1 MAITIFWISA
11 MPLDPL
17 TPSMSRRAVL
27 AMGAVGVVAALL
39 RPARANPIG
48 GIDLTTSTYGGG
60 TLPKGIRSRM
70 IHGVNGLDVHILEAG
85 YEKPGRP
92 LALLL
97 HGFPDLAYGWRH
109 LMPILADAGYHVVAP
124 DQRGFG
130 RTTGWV
136 NDYDTPLAPF
146 SLLNMTRDALGL
158 VLVLGYRRTAML
170 VGHDLGSPVAAYCA
184 LARPDVFP
192 SVVLMSAP
200 FPGPPTMPF
209 DIAESEVSPVRSNT
223 GNQKLAA
230 ALAAL
235 DPPREHYQQYLSS
248 RKANQDM
255 WHPPQG
261 LHAFLRAFFYVK
273 SADWPGNKP
282 HPLKALTATELAQM
296 PTYYVMDLG
305 KTMPETVAPFEPS
318 AAEVLPSKWLTEPEL
333 GVYTDEYGR
342 TGFQG
347 ALQAYRVFSD
357 PDLNAELRLFSGKT
371 IDVPSL
377 FIGGKSDWGTWSAP
391 GALELMRTKAAT
403 GMRGIELIDGAGHW
417 IQQEQ
422 PVRLSELL
430 LAFVR
435 EVGGVDHTGG

>member
-1 MAITIFWISA
+1 MTASI
-11 MPLDPL
+11 
-17 TPSMSRRAVL
+17 
-27 AMGAVGVVAALL
+27 
-39 RPARANPIG
+39 
-48 GIDLTTSTYGGG
+48 YGEG
-60 TLPKGIRSRM
+60 TLPTGVRSRM

-85 YEKPGRP
+85 YESRGRP

-109 LMPILADAGYHVVAP
+109 LIPILADSGYHVVAP

-136 NDYDTPLAPF
+136 NDYDAPLESF

-158 VLVLGYRRTAML
+158 VSALGYRRTAML
-170 VGHDLGSPVAAYCA
+170 VGHDFGSPVAAYCA

-200 FPGPPTMPF
+200 FPGPPAFPF
-209 DIAESEVSPVRSNT
+209 NTAESEASPVRPNADH
-223 GNQKLAA
+223 QKLAA

-235 DPPREHYQQYLSS
+235 DPPRQYYQQYLST
-248 RKANQDM
+248 RQANDDM
-255 WHPPQG
+255 WHPPRG

-282 HPLKALTATELAQM
+282 HPLKAPTAAELAEM

-305 KTMPETVAPFEPS
+305 KTMPETVAPFQPS
-318 AAEVLPSKWLTEPEL
+318 EAEVQACKWLTEPEL
-333 GVYTDEYGR
+333 EMYTQEYGR

-347 ALQAYRVFSD
+347 ALQAYRVFSS
-357 PDLNAELRLFSGKT
+357 PELNAELRLFSGKT
-371 IDVPSL
+371 IDVSSL
-377 FIGGKSDWGTWSAP
+377 FIGGKSDWGTYAAP
-391 GALELMRTKAAT
+391 GAVDLMRTKAT
-403 GMRGIELIDGAGHW
+403 TRMHGLELIDGAGHW

-422 PVRLSELL
+422 PDRLSTLL
-430 LAFVR
+430 LAFVK
-435 EVGGVDHTGG
+435 EVGGPDHTSDLGR

>member
-1 MAITIFWISA
+1 M
-11 MPLDPL
+11 
-17 TPSMSRRAVL
+17 
-27 AMGAVGVVAALL
+27 
-39 RPARANPIG
+39 
-48 GIDLTTSTYGGG
+48 TTSPYGAG
-60 TLPKGIRSRM
+60 TLPTGLRSR
-70 IHGVNGLDVHILEAG
+70 IINGVNGLDVHILEAG
-85 YEKPGRP
+85 YESPGRS

-109 LMPILADAGYHVVAP
+109 LIPALADAGYHVVAP

-130 RTTGWV
+130 RTTGWM
-136 NDYDTPLAPF
+136 NGYDAPLGPF
-146 SLLNMTRDALGL
+146 SLLNMARDALGL
-158 VLVLGYRRTAML
+158 VSALGYRGTAML

-200 FPGPPTMPF
+200 FPGPPAFQFNTADSEAPSLQPNT
-209 DIAESEVSPVRSNT
+209 ESK
-223 GNQKLAA
+223 KLAA

-235 DPPREHYQQYLSS
+235 DPPREYYQQYLST
-248 RKANQDM
+248 RTANDDL

-261 LHAFLRAFFYVK
+261 LHAFLRAFFHVK
-273 SADWPGNKP
+273 SADWSGNEP
-282 HPLKALTATELAQM
+282 HPLKGRTAADLAQM

-305 KTMPETVAPFEPS
+305 KTMPETVAPFQPS
-318 AAEVLPSKWLTEPEL
+318 SSEVAACKWLTEPEL
-333 GVYTDEYGR
+333 AVYTEEYNR

-377 FIGGKSDWGTWSAP
+377 FIGGTSDWGTYSAP
-391 GALELMRTKAAT
+391 GALDLMRTKAAT
-403 GMRGIELIDGAGHW
+403 KMAGIELIDGAGHW

-422 PVRLSELL
+422 PARLSELL
-430 LAFVR
+430 VAFAKNS
-435 EVGGVDHTGG
+435 G

>member
-1 MAITIFWISA
+1 M
-11 MPLDPL
+11 
-17 TPSMSRRAVL
+17 
-27 AMGAVGVVAALL
+27 
-39 RPARANPIG
+39 
-48 GIDLTTSTYGGG
+48 TTSSYGGG
-60 TLPKGIRSRM
+60 TLPKGVRSRM

-85 YEKPGRP
+85 YESSGRP

-109 LMPILADAGYHVVAP
+109 LIPILADAGYHVVAP

-136 NDYDTPLAPF
+136 NGYDAPLEPF

-158 VLVLGYRRTAML
+158 VSALGYRNTAML
-170 VGHDLGSPVAAYCA
+170 VGHDFGSPVAAYCA

-200 FPGPPTMPF
+200 FPGPPAFPF
-209 DIAESEVSPVRSNT
+209 NIAESEASSAQPNT

-235 DPPREHYQQYLSS
+235 DPPRKHYQQYLST
-248 RKANQDM
+248 REANDDL

-261 LHAFLRAFFYVK
+261 LHAFLRAFFYAK

-282 HPLKALTATELAQM
+282 HPLKAPTATELAQM

-305 KTMPETVAPFEPS
+305 KTMSQTVAPFQPS
-318 AAEVLPSKWLTEPEL
+318 AAEVLASKWLTEPEL
-333 GVYTDEYGR
+333 AVYTEEYGR

-377 FIGGKSDWGTWSAP
+377 FIGGKSDWGTYAAP
-391 GALELMRTKAAT
+391 GAIDLMRTKAAT
-403 GMRGIELIDGAGHW
+403 RMRDIELIDGAGHW

-422 PVRLSELL
+422 PVRLSTLL
-430 LAFVR
+430 LAFTK
-435 EVGGVDHTGG
+435 EVGGADHTSR

>member
-1 MAITIFWISA
+1 
-11 MPLDPL
+11 
-17 TPSMSRRAVL
+17 
-27 AMGAVGVVAALL
+27 
-39 RPARANPIG
+39 
-48 GIDLTTSTYGGG
+48 
-60 TLPKGIRSRM
+60 M
-70 IHGVNGLDVHILEAG
+70 IHGVNGLDVHVLEAG
-85 YEKPGRP
+85 YESPGRP

-109 LMPILADAGYHVVAP
+109 LLPILADAGYHVVAP

-136 NDYDTPLAPF
+136 NDYDAPLEPF
-146 SLLNMTRDALGL
+146 GLLNMTRDALGL
-158 VLVLGYRRTAML
+158 VSALGYRRTTML

-200 FPGPPTMPF
+200 FPGPPALPF
-209 DIAESEVSPVRSNT
+209 DTAQSDAPSARPNT
-223 GNQKLAA
+223 ENQKLAA
-230 ALAAL
+230 ALASL
-235 DPPREHYQQYLSS
+235 DPPREYYQQYLST
-248 RKANQDM
+248 RQANDDM

-261 LHAFLRAFFYVK
+261 LHAFLRAFFHVK

-282 HPLKALTATELAQM
+282 YPLKARTATELARM

-305 KTMPETVAPFEPS
+305 KTMPQTVAPFQPS
-318 AAEVLPSKWLTEPEL
+318 AAEVRACKWLTEPEL
-333 GVYTDEYGR
+333 AVYTAEYGR

-377 FIGGKSDWGTWSAP
+377 FIGGKSDWGTYSAP
-391 GALELMRTKAAT
+391 GALDLMRTKAT
-403 GMRGIELIDGAGHW
+403 TRMSRIELIDGAGHW

-422 PVRLSELL
+422 PDRLGELL
-430 LAFVR
+430 VAFAK
-435 EVGGVDHTGG
+435 EVGAAERAGD